1 MIPLLIIATIF
12 IVGRLIDLDRYLSVV
27 QQWVWRMGPWGNI
40 FFIFIY
46 IGATL
51 FLLPGTPFTI
61 LAAFLFGTL
70 RGYIIMVVASNLAA
84 ASAFLIARYAA
95 RNRVE
100 KMISQTGIFQ
110 RLFNMVEQ
118 NPLVSVVFVR
128 LTPFFPFAINNYA
141 LGLTKISFW
150 SYLLYSELVFIP
162 MNAVLILGAFAIYRA
177 MIRGEISWILI
188 GTTAAAGLLV
198 LILAR
203 TAKRTFKNL

>member
-84 ASAFLIARYAA
+84 LTINSLGTPVIASTLDGGYFEATS
-95 RNRVE
+95 
-100 KMISQTGIFQ
+100 IS
-110 RLFNMVEQ
+110 N
-118 NPLVSVVFVR
+118 
-128 LTPFFPFAINNYA
+128 
-141 LGLTKISFW
+141 
-150 SYLLYSELVFIP
+150 
-162 MNAVLILGAFAIYRA
+162 
-177 MIRGEISWILI
+177 
-188 GTTAAAGLLV
+188 
-198 LILAR
+198 
-203 TAKRTFKNL
+203 